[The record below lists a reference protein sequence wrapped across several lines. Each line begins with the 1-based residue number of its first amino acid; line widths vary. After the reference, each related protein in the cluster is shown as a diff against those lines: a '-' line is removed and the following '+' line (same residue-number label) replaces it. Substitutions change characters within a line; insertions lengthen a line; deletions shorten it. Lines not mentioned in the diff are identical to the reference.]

1 MIKGSKLKDVNKKS
15 KIMIARQQE
24 GGKNTNNDFLQQPTH

>member
-24 GGKNTNNDFLQQPTH
+24 GGAKYKQ